1 MTTTGATTTPLARL
15 ELIDR
20 WLLGAEGAPKHWRVR
35 GPSDVDDAH
44 VETLSSNGQK
54 SVNASRLADG
64 GAKVVV
70 KSHHNT
76 HEFAFGKRASDIAY
90 FELLYLEYLR
100 GEPGVPTLHG
110 GWTTAHSVVWVTS
123 HDGAT
128 IGRGTGYVDHAHH
141 KHSPLLLSP
150 AYADRARD
158 APLDLARAW
167 LRCFRSFAE
176 RGGFVLTDF
185 KPEQFTIDAVGTIRL
200 VDGPAPNSGPVADFA
215 RRRHFLEGHPTKI
228 IVPGT
233 DARPSPNH
241 ALDLEPGAPG
251 FYCEHDQAANRTALG
266 GTRNKHCNRRTYA
279 YHSCLGKNLEV
290 CCADGSTAA
299 PELSECGRDG
309 SCAPFDGRVHV
320 FDAAARSWILPRII
334 DRAADR
340 TAAARLANL
349 TTAMLAPDPRDRPT
363 FDALLFAL
371 ADDQTAD

>member
-1 MTTTGATTTPLARL
+1 MPRYFARLRLVACLLTAGATTTPRQRL
-15 ELIDR
+15 ELIDQ
-20 WLLGAEGAPKHWRVR
+20 WLVGAEGAPKHWRVR

-44 VETLSSNGQK
+44 VETLSANGQK

-64 GAKVVV
+64 GEKVVV

-185 KPEQFTIDAVGTIRL
+185 KPAQFALDGLGRLTL
-200 VDGPAPNSGPVADFA
+200 VDGPAPNTGAVAAFA
-215 RRRHFLEGHPTKI
+215 RRHFLAGHPSKI
-228 IVPGT
+228 HVPGSA
-233 DARPSPNH
+233 DPKPDH
-241 ALDLEPGAPG
+241 LDLEPGLPWPCGGHGAASAAH
-251 FYCEHDQAANRTALG
+251 YCA
-266 GTRNKHCNRRTYA
+266 KRTYA
-279 YHSCLGKNLEV
+279 YHHCRESCEE
-290 CCADGSTAA
+290 GSRGA
-299 PELSECGRDG
+299 PEIGACAGDPAA
-309 SCAPFDGRVHV
+309 CAPFDWRVHV
-320 FDAAARSWILPRII
+320 YDLAARSWLFPLIVDVAR
-334 DRAADR
+334 DRDAADR
-340 TAAARLANL
+340 VDALSAR
-349 TTAMLAPDPRDRPT
+349 MLAEDPDDRPT
-363 FDALLFAL
+363 FDDLLRDL
-371 ADDQTAD
+371 EDD